1 MRSIMDTKKHPD
13 YSDAYQKIYG
23 SLEEKKSGMSSDAM
37 SSILKGN
44 RYSGKELFNMSKKST
59 QQGRHGEAHA
69 LYKEFQKKKAQ
80 AKKEAKK
87 GEVEVKKK
95 EKQAKTKKR
104 SLAPPEPMLGKTNGR
119 LGRGSSETDSN
130 CCDAGGKFL
139 HTSLILESR
148 HVQG

>member
-69 LYKEFQKKKAQ
+69 LYKEFQKKKST
-80 AKKEAKK
+80 KE
-87 GEVEVKKK
+87 EVEPRV
-95 EKQAKTKKR
+95 
-104 SLAPPEPMLGKTNGR
+104 GR
-119 LGRGSSETDSN
+119 L
-130 CCDAGGKFL
+130 AQLVAAGKFL
-139 HTSLILESR
+139 GEYYTLHSVFDLVDYQNAFPIAYLK
-148 HVQG
+148 